1 MTKQDPEQQL
11 TYLKEVL
18 LVTRGQLQNAL
29 ATSAELEVAVRVLQ
43 RENEVLQSKLN
54 EYTERDGDR

>member
-18 LVTRGQLQNAL
+18 LVTRGQLQNSL

-43 RENEVLQSKLN
+43 RENEALQGKLN